1 MILFGV
7 SFYPELYP
15 EEYWE
20 KAFAEIKLSGL
31 DVVRIAEFCW
41 PTIETK
47 PGKYDFYFL
56 DKCLELCKKHGLKVI
71 LGTGISQAPQWF
83 IKKYREALPVAHDG
97 TLHPEYGPRPNA
109 CRDNPNF
116 QKFAKAFVEKL
127 VQRYAKH
134 PALFMWQLDNEPFY
148 PPLDLTENKDFC
160 HCKYTEQEFIRW
172 AKNKYKRISVLNE
185 RWGTSFWGNTFN
197 SFDEISTPKVGFWN
211 AGNPHIYLDWM
222 RFKSEN
228 INKWLITLKK
238 IIKKY
243 DKAHKIGTNSFT
255 TIPTRSGDHFVL
267 SNEMEYFGWDI
278 YPKGTENSSESLSQL
293 ADYWRSVC
301 ENSGAEFI
309 VSELQAGPNVRWG
322 CPKIPAREE
331 IIEWTKILVERGAK
345 GIIYFNWRPPLFGS
359 ETGGFGILNPD
370 SSPTERLEAIKESI
384 KKYKDFSSTKKAKA
398 AIGYLKSSEIQAF
411 QEEGWPRDVP
421 RSWISG
427 KVESGLLF
435 GQDSIA
441 GAYRL
446 IYPESADFISE
457 NNISNRI
464 GDFKILLLPNPYLLS
479 KEQFRSIVGFVQ
491 KGGTLIT
498 EARFGSK
505 DLNGFLYQRPLLE
518 ELVQVEFL
526 YTEMLFDSIEF
537 SGEKIKG
544 VATLFR
550 DIVKSTS
557 GVVARFKDGHPAIIT
572 KEIGKGK
579 VVYAPFNLFS
589 TFVKGHNQKLIDF
602 LKTFIPH

>member
-41 PTIETK
+41 PTVEAK
-47 PGKYDFYFL
+47 PGKYNFYFL
-56 DKCLELCKKHGLKVI
+56 DKCLDLCKKHKLKVI

-83 IKKYREALPVAHDG
+83 IKKYKEALPVAHDG

-109 CRDNPNF
+109 CRDNPDF
-116 QKFAKAFVEKL
+116 QKFAKSFVAKL
-127 VQRYAKH
+127 AERYAKH

-160 HCKYTEQEFIRW
+160 HCKHTEEEFIKW
-172 AKNKYKRISVLNE
+172 AKNKYKKISVLNE
-185 RWGTSFWGNTFN
+185 RWGTSFWGNVFN
-197 SFDEISTPKVGFWN
+197 DFDEISTPKVGFWN

-228 INKWLITLKK
+228 INKWLIALKK
-238 IIKKY
+238 IVKKY

-267 SNEMEYFGWDI
+267 SNEMEFFGWDI

-301 ENSGAEFI
+301 KTSGAEFI

-322 CPKIPAREE
+322 CPKMPSREE

-370 SSPTERLEAIKESI
+370 GSPTERLEAIKESI
-384 KKYKDFSSTKKAKA
+384 NKFKHFSSSKKAKT
-398 AIGYLKSSEIQAF
+398 AIAYLKSSEIQAF

-435 GQDSIA
+435 GQDSVA

-446 IYPESADFISE
+446 VYPDAADFISE
-457 NNISNRI
+457 DNILKGI
-464 GDFKILLLPNPYLLS
+464 GDYRTLLLPNPYLLS
-479 KEQFRSIVGFVQ
+479 KEQFKAIVGFVQ
-491 KGGTLIT
+491 KGGTLVT
-498 EARFGSK
+498 EARLGSK
-505 DLNGFLYQRPLLE
+505 DLNGFLYTHPLLE
-518 ELVQVEFL
+518 ELISGEFL
-526 YTEMLFDSIEF
+526 QNETLFDEIEF
-537 SGEKIKG
+537 SGENFKG

-557 GVVARFKDGHPAIIT
+557 GVVARFKDGHPAIII

-579 VVYAPFNLFS
+579 VVYAAFNLFS
-589 TFVKGHNQKLIDF
+589 TFVKGQNQKLIDF
-602 LKTFIPH
+602 LKTFTK